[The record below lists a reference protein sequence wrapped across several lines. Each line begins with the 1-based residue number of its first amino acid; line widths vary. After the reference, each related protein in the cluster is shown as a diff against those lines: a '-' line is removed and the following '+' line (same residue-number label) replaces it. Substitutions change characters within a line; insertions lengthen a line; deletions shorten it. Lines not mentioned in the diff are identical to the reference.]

1 MKFDFGRPPMEMF
14 HMPTLHPGLH
24 YVPPRPGWVMRP
36 AQGGRVR
43 GFAASENEAMRA
55 MQRETIQNFD
65 RRLMDEVMEINSTP
79 VVMEQAEFCKD
90 GVLIDKR
97 ALLNGA
103 SGDRVRR
110 KYDLQN
116 SDKARQDRLAD
127 AFARA
132 RRRGTS
138 NLPVWKDPVDSLDIA
153 IEVKNGFNYYHFT
166 QIAGCAGAFFRR

>member
-79 VVMEQAEFCKD
+79 VVMEQALE
-90 GVLIDKR
+90 
-97 ALLNGA
+97 
-103 SGDRVRR
+103 S
-110 KYDLQN
+110 
-116 SDKARQDRLAD
+116 
-127 AFARA
+127 
-132 RRRGTS
+132 
-138 NLPVWKDPVDSLDIA
+138 
-153 IEVKNGFNYYHFT
+153 
-166 QIAGCAGAFFRR
+166 FRRQKFLDECNRAYERLKADPKEWAKEQAERDAWDATVGDGLEES